1 MGRAAGLE
9 FAAFSDIRRMAAG
22 FGGFGRFRRL

>member
-9 FAAFSDIRRMAAG
+9 FAAFSAIPRMAAE
-22 FGGFGRFRRL
+22 FGGFGRFRRV